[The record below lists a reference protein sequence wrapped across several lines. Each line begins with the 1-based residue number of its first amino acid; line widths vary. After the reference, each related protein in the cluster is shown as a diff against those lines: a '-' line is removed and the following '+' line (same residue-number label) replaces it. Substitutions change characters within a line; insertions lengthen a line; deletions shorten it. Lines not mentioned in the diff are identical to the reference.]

1 MNNLF
6 FWQVL
11 AAVESDEESQKD
23 QIQLN
28 QMKQK
33 PDEYKL
39 KVHEMNMT
47 EHNEEAVVYKSRIN
61 KDTVK
66 WLKITDTWGVTLLYV
81 HNSVACMIP

>member
-23 QIQLN
+23 QIQLK
-28 QMKQK
+28 QMKQE

-39 KVHEMNMT
+39 KVHE
-47 EHNEEAVVYKSRIN
+47 NEYDR
-61 KDTVK
+61 T
-66 WLKITDTWGVTLLYV
+66 
-81 HNSVACMIP
+81 